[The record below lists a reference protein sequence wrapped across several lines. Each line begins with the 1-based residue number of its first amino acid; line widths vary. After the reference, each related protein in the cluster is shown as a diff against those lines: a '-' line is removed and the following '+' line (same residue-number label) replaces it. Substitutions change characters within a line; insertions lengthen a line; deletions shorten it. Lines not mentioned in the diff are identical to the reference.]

1 MRNSLIK
8 KLDYKARQWLYKAV
22 FQMILADKNV
32 AKEEVDSLLESL
44 RRVSGKDIKDFSQ
57 VTSSPEFLVP
67 LKPLRGISYDHAF
80 IIVAELV
87 RVAAI
92 DSRIAL
98 EEAELLK
105 EVLSLLDFDNRA
117 IQKVVKWAKQL
128 ATVNAEEHYLK
139 EELLSYYLSS

>member
-1 MRNSLIK
+1 
-8 KLDYKARQWLYKAV
+8 
-22 FQMILADKNV
+22 MILADKNV